1 MACGLHL
8 EKGHDKHWCT
18 DCSKDPDDCSKQC
31 NETGVCLWE
40 PKKEETTDMPIEAI
54 EVIHDAN
61 NTLVSG
67 YTANLIIADE
77 FVADEPISA
86 TEMILDK
93 INLVSINCCV
103 WQGRKS
109 TTAADLAANGVDT
122 SLLPPSTLASL
133 GSKRIVSPEAV
144 APFNVIKRTAAK
156 LCARYGVRFGNCG
169 YAVPEEKMKE
179 LCSSL
184 KELQQDFIAKRDAFT
199 SEYREKVDEWIAE
212 NPPEWASIIRASADP
227 VDHVRA
233 SLSFQFSAM
242 KVVSPDEA
250 LENGLSDEVG
260 NLHSQLM
267 HEIRAMAK
275 IAYETS
281 FKGKTEVSQR
291 AIRPIVAIKEKLAG
305 MTFLGATIDD
315 TVKRINLV
323 LMTVDMITPEGQI
336 TGGEFDML
344 SGLVGNHL
352 MYLGRKTL
360 VVKEAIEDMSV
371 EEEWDETPAAIV
383 QPVTPQPTIEAITW
397 DF

>member
-1 MACGLHL
+1 
-8 EKGHDKHWCT
+8 
-18 DCSKDPDDCSKQC
+18 
-31 NETGVCLWE
+31 
-40 PKKEETTDMPIEAI
+40 MPEDAI
-54 EVIHDAN
+54 FEAN

-77 FVADEPISA
+77 LAIDEPISA

-103 WQGRKS
+103 WQGRKA

-156 LCARYGVRFGNCG
+156 LCARFGVRFGNCG
-169 YAVPEEKMKE
+169 YAVPEEKMVE
-179 LCSSL
+179 LCAAL
-184 KELQQDFIAKRDAFT
+184 RGLQQEFNIKRDEFT
-199 SEYREKVDEWIAE
+199 AEYREKVDEWIAE

-260 NLHSQLM
+260 SLYSQLM

-305 MTFLGATIDD
+305 MTFLDKSIDAAVD
-315 TVKRINLV
+315 RIEEV
-323 LMTVDMITPEGQI
+323 LYNVDCRCPKGQI
-336 TGGEFDML
+336 SGGEFDML

-352 MYLGRKTL
+352 MHLGRKPL
-360 VVKEAIEDMSV
+360 V
-371 EEEWDETPAAIV
+371 EEVVVEEPVEEVWEDQPAVVVAATAPT
-383 QPVTPQPTIEAITW
+383 QNVTALNW